1 MFKFHYL
8 DANCLVKLVV
18 VEAGSKELRGHCER
32 RGIICATTSFCFYEA
47 LGVLKAK
54 WVNQKRPDH
63 IQEETYLAACEELCA
78 LVENGQIQ
86 LEEVAIHNR
95 LSFNES
101 EKITK
106 KYKIDLSDSFQLVS
120 IRKGML
126 AQLKT
131 PIVPALISEDG
142 GVYKAAIEEG
152 LKVLRICEL
161 QQA

>member
-1 MFKFHYL
+1 MFKYHYL

-18 VEAGSKELRGHCER
+18 VEEGSKELRDHCGKQ
-32 RGIICATTSFCFYEA
+32 GIICVTTSFCFYEA
-47 LGVLKAK
+47 LGVLKTK
-54 WVNQKRPDH
+54 WVNHKRPDH
-63 IQEETYLAACEELCA
+63 IPEETYLAACEELCA
-78 LVENGQIQ
+78 LVEDGQIQ

-101 EKITK
+101 EKLTK

-120 IRKGML
+120 IREGML

-142 GVYKAAIEEG
+142 GVYKAAIGEG
-152 LKVLRICEL
+152 LKVLRIGEL
-161 QQA
+161 QKA